1 MGNTVRVSHQEI
13 FRSHPLYYSLKIEGA
28 ASVRSFTQDKL
39 INAIFKT
46 EMALK
51 MRICRTQTFK
61 KHSHKAVSSSLRS
74 EDSDYIFY
82 FCMSSS
88 YTSV

>member
-61 KHSHKAVSSSLRS
+61 KHTAEASCVCRLPDDGMEWIPR
-74 EDSDYIFY
+74 
-82 FCMSSS
+82 
-88 YTSV
+88 